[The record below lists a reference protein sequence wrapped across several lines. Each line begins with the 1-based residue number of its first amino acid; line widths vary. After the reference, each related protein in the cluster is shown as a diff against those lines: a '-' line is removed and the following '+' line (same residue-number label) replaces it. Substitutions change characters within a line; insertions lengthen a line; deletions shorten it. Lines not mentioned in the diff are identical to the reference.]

1 MMETSTPIEKQA
13 KTNQAKPVRPSRRE
27 LIERNA
33 NPTSRL
39 AGSQKTFSIPVQFH
53 SDILFNFMQTNQAT
67 MLSAYERLAALKRM
81 LSRDAALLE
90 QVDKWLA
97 TNKAIL
103 NAHIEQLAQKRG
115 ELTAGKLIGDLT
127 VNIPSNYETVFV
139 ASHPVAHKMVEVIE
153 LVDEE
158 LNQCEQVYFAGLMSD
173 TDYANMR
180 NDAIVAIRGT
190 TDRIFKVTTPGNRV
204 GGRYNAKA
212 LADWMR
218 QGNKLDF
225 ADFPQLAKDIVTK
238 HRKNI

>member
-139 ASHPVAHKMVEVIE
+139 ASHPVAH
-153 LVDEE
+153 
-158 LNQCEQVYFAGLMSD
+158 FAGLMSD
-173 TDYANMR
+173 TDYSNMR

-238 HRKNI
+238 HRENI